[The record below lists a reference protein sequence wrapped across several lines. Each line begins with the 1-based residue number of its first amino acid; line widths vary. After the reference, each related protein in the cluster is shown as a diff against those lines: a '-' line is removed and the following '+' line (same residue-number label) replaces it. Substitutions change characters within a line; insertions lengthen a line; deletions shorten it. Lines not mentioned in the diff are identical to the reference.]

1 MTDWSSIA
9 TALAERNPRAVVV
22 LDAHGRV
29 QLLNSAMES
38 LLGWPRFEA
47 VGLALGRIG
56 IGPHDKASSRR
67 WLGDVLRGATR
78 DSDIEATTRS
88 GQRVRLSVEV
98 SLVGAG
104 DGVNVMVVVR
114 HAEPVAGDTTGS
126 PVWVDVEI
134 LRDARQ
140 FGIITAF
147 KSGGP
152 EISGAV
158 GRRCYE
164 LMHSRTEPCQ
174 HCPVLQNGDVP
185 WPRTSVSR
193 DGTGQA
199 VYLVRAEAP
208 TETHARLSAVRLD
221 LQSLQHLVRW
231 RIDEVAS
238 SFQLTSRERAVISE
252 VVLGRSSDEI
262 AHSFGIAK
270 RTVKFHQANAIA
282 KLGIHARSELMDL
295 VLDGHAR
302 QQ

>member
-22 LDAHGRV
+22 LDARGRV

-38 LLGWPRFEA
+38 LLGWPRYEA
-47 VGLALGRIG
+47 IGLALGRVG
-56 IGPHDKASSRR
+56 IGPPDKAWSRR
-67 WLGDVLRGATR
+67 WLTDVLRGGMR
-78 DSDIEATTRS
+78 DGEIEATTRS

-104 DGVNVMVVVR
+104 EGVNVMVVVR
-114 HAEPVAGDTTGS
+114 HAEPVADDAAGS
-126 PVWVDVEI
+126 PVWLDIEI
-134 LRDARQ
+134 LRDQRQ
-140 FGIITAF
+140 FGVITAF

-152 EISGAV
+152 EIGGAV

-164 LMHSRTEPCQ
+164 VLHGAHEPCGT
-174 HCPVLQNGDVP
+174 CPLLKEGDVP
-185 WPRTSVSR
+185 WPRTAVSR
-193 DGTGQA
+193 DGSAHA

-208 TETHARLSAVRLD
+208 SETHARLSAVRLE
-221 LQSLQHLVRW
+221 LQALEHLVRW
-231 RIDEVAS
+231 RIDEVAD
-238 SFQLTSRERAVISE
+238 SFQLTTRERAVISE

-262 AHSFGIAK
+262 ASSFGIAK

-295 VLDGHAR
+295 VLDGRPRA
-302 QQ
+302 